1 MDDANRMM
9 LAQAM
14 GGGAGANGMLQQAM
28 MAKMMRGGQIQA
40 ALEGPGAAPV
50 GPGAPPAIPGPQ
62 GAGPGMSQAQFSG
75 YGGGGADPAAQARQ
89 QAALAAMLR
98 NRR

>member
-1 MDDANRMM
+1 MM
-9 LAQAM
+9 LAQAV
-14 GGGAGANGMLQQAM
+14 GGGAGSNGMLQQAM

-40 ALEGPGAAPV
+40 GLEGQVAAPV
-50 GPGAPPAIPGPQ
+50 GPGAPAPVPGPQ
-62 GAGPGMSQAQFSG
+62 GSGPGMSQAQFSG
-75 YGGGGADPAAQARQ
+75 YGAGGGAANPQAQAMQ